1 MVLVRVRR
9 APAGFLV
16 QRLVVPQPHAV
27 DTEQLGRGLPERGV
41 ERQRPDRGVV
51 LPQVDALVERLRV
64 RAAFLEWRR
73 IALARRHRVG
83 HQRFVE
89 VELGFGQQPV
99 DDDEAVA
106 SEPFDERRVEST
118 IFRHERDYPAG
129 SSLRPSVAHHDAVS
143 RSPSTLPR
151 GWISSNT
158 RR

>member
-1 MVLVRVRR
+1 MILVRVGR
-9 APAGFLV
+9 APARFLV
-16 QRLVVPQPHAV
+16 ERLVVPQAHAV
-27 DTEQLGRGLPERGV
+27 DAEQLGRGLAERGV

-64 RAAFLEWRR
+64 RVAFLERRR

-89 VELGFGQQPV
+89 VELGLGQQPV

-106 SEPFDERRVEST
+106 SEAFDERRIEPR
-118 IFRHERDYPAG
+118 IIRHERDYPAG

-143 RSPSTLPR
+143 RKPSTLPR